1 MKILII
7 DNEAPL
13 RTILKDMVLLC
24 GNYIIDEAESVMTAI
39 ERVKQFNPDILL
51 LDVEMEDGTG
61 FDLLNKLHH
70 INFQLI
76 FTTAY
81 NQYAVQ
87 AFKCSAI
94 DYLLKPIDPFELKTA
109 LQKAEENIANHLLK
123 QQVEVLLQ
131 QVNNTTNTN
140 KQIVLSDT
148 QRKYFINVND
158 VLYCNADGAYT
169 VICFINQTKIYQSHN
184 LKYFEEMLEQY
195 GFVRTHH
202 SWLVN
207 KIHIKQFDKK
217 ADALVLINNE
227 QVPVAQRKKDIIA
240 ESLKRK

>member
-7 DNEAPL
+7 DNEAQL
-13 RTILKDMVLLC
+13 RTVLKDMVLLC
-24 GNYIIDEAESVMTAI
+24 GNYVIDEAESVATGI
-39 ERVKQFNPDILL
+39 EKINQFKPDILL

-61 FDLLNKLHH
+61 FDLLNKLQQT
-70 INFQLI
+70 NFQLI

-87 AFKCSAI
+87 AFKSSAI

-123 QQVEVLLQ
+123 QQVEILLQ

-148 QRKYFINVND
+148 QRKYFLNVND
-158 VLYCNADGAYT
+158 VLYCKADGAYT
-169 VICFINQTKIYQSHN
+169 VFYLMDKTTVYQSHN

-195 GFVRTHH
+195 GFIRPHH
-202 SWLVN
+202 SYIVN
-207 KIHIKQFDKK
+207 KNRIKTYDRKT
-217 ADALVLINNE
+217 DNLILDDE
-227 QVPVAQRKKDIIA
+227 TIVPVAQRKRDIIA
-240 ESLKRK
+240 AMF